1 MATRQHS
8 GKRARIIIIGGSG
21 MIGGALVHYF
31 NKCHSRGIEVL
42 SPNSKMLNL
51 KNVTDLERYFHH
63 WRPDYIVNCAIASI
77 NADPQ
82 LTYAVNYVAAINL
95 ARVALALKIPYL
107 HISSAAV
114 LPAGRNIDEKNRLQ
128 LTAKMSNYA
137 KSKVMCE
144 MTLEHLHQ
152 EEGLDFTVI
161 RLAIVYGKHDYKI
174 QGFHRLLFSIADQA
188 MGFLFTGK
196 GVEHSYTNAK
206 RLPGFVHHILQ
217 NRQEYNGQ
225 IYHFVDAQ
233 PVKMAKLILT
243 IRDYLKVGKPKKIFI
258 PLPVARTGL
267 GALNMLLKMLVRL
280 GIEARMPA
288 ELLFLD
294 QFYQTQTLSNEKL
307 LASSYTDPAPDQT
320 ILNKLPE
327 IIDYY
332 LSRWEQLNLFSHDDN
347 DNLVASDEAQDFHNR
362 PEKLLQAIHSKEVQ
376 PFGEFK
382 NL

>member
-1 MATRQHS
+1 MTARQHAS
-8 GKRARIIIIGGSG
+8 KKNRIIIIGGSG

-31 NKCHSRGIEVL
+31 NKCHARGIEVL

-51 KNVTDLERYFHH
+51 KNVADLERYFRH
-63 WRPDYIVNCAIASI
+63 WRPDFIVNCAIASI

-95 ARVALALKIPYL
+95 ARVALALKIPYI

-114 LPAGRNIDEKNRLQ
+114 LPAGRNLDENSRLK
-128 LTAKMSNYA
+128 LTAKMSSYA

-144 MTLEHLHQ
+144 LTLEQLHQ
-152 EEGLDFTVI
+152 EEGLDYTIV

-174 QGFHRLLFSIADQA
+174 QGFHRLLFSVADQA

-196 GVEHSYTNAK
+196 GVQHSYTNAK
-206 RLPGFVHHILQ
+206 KLPGFIHHILQ
-217 NRQEYNGQ
+217 NRQEFNGRT
-225 IYHFVDAQ
+225 YHFVDPE
-233 PVKMAKLILT
+233 PVKMAELILT
-243 IRDYLKVGKPKKIFI
+243 IRDHLQAAKPKKIFV

-267 GALNMLLKMLVRL
+267 GMLNILLKFLVRL

-307 LASSYTDPAPDQT
+307 LASSYTDPAPNDT
-320 ILNKLPE
+320 ILSKLPE
-327 IIDYY
+327 IIEYY
-332 LSRWEQLNLFSHDDN
+332 ISRWEQLNLLSQGEN
-347 DNLVASDEAQDFHNR
+347 ENLDTNGEAQDFHNS
-362 PEKLLQAIHSKEVQ
+362 PEKLLDAIHSKQVN
-376 PFGEFK
+376 PFGDFK